1 MDLLEKLK
9 SLHQEKQQQIA
20 AEDKA
25 HARVI
30 QLNRLIKATENLIKD
45 AEEVFKEEEQ
55 KEFVDALYAENN
67 K

>member
-1 MDLLEKLK
+1 MDLHQKLK
-9 SLHQEKQQQIA
+9 DLTEEKAQQLI

-45 AEEVFKEEEQ
+45 AEEVFKEETESVFSNG
-55 KEFVDALYAENN
+55 KE
-67 K
+67 